1 MSCLLA
7 PFDVYRKEKKRHCR
21 ALVCELD
28 YTDDRL
34 SGICFKYTDDDKEWM
49 VFGARTIFPFKSKLK
64 KRSSRPAKIKP
75 VVTNLTSESLLE
87 GSEAADDET
96 STFQM
101 EVDRSELYSESTR
114 QPEFCSAEG
123 EAALKTTLPR
133 KGIQRRD
140 PSNFNSFVVGGK
152 LSLMIERLEPFSARF
167 NSVLHLFFNCLQ
179 HPLMYTERT
188 NDATAGVSWKM

>member
-1 MSCLLA
+1 
-7 PFDVYRKEKKRHCR
+7 
-21 ALVCELD
+21 
-28 YTDDRL
+28 
-34 SGICFKYTDDDKEWM
+34 
-49 VFGARTIFPFKSKLK
+49 
-64 KRSSRPAKIKP
+64 
-75 VVTNLTSESLLE
+75 
-87 GSEAADDET
+87 
-96 STFQM
+96 M